1 MPKCVTDKSELKQL
15 QQDAAAAGR
24 NEKNC
29 AFIAYRRRRAAADP
43 EFRARMNERNRA
55 CLARKKAKQQEAEA
69 AAANPEP

>member
-1 MPKCVTDKSELKQL
+1 MPKCVTDRSELKQL

-24 NEKNC
+24 NARNC

-55 CLARKKAKQQEAEA
+55 YIARKRAREQEATAEEL
-69 AAANPEP
+69 PDP